1 LWIKVKKT
9 FNSLN
14 SCVVDYD
21 QQNIYFFLEI
31 KLFVL
36 LLLRME
42 KWRSQKENKVEIV
55 DEEESDGEGF
65 GRI

>member
-1 LWIKVKKT
+1 
-9 FNSLN
+9 
-14 SCVVDYD
+14 
-21 QQNIYFFLEI
+21 
-31 KLFVL
+31 
-36 LLLRME
+36 ME